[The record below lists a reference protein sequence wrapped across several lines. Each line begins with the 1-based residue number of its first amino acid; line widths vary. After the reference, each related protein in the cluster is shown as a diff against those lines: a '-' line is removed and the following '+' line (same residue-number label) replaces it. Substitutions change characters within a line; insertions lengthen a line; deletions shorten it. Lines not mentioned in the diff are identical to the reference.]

1 MPNILFLSDNDA
13 FAKDLTEQ
21 ITLYAK
27 DFEVFRDM
35 ENETIFD
42 VIVLDEKPLLLKELR
57 KKYPQTPIFVLQTE
71 SCDISEESNLSL
83 YMCKPLS
90 LDAFLNKLKSS
101 INILENSSEGYL
113 YFNKYELHPSSKDIL
128 NSRNNEIIKLTEKE
142 VSILKYLYK
151 ARDKIV
157 SKNELLQ
164 EVWEYSPD
172 VTTHTI
178 ETHIYR
184 LRQKVEHEDL
194 EAQLIL
200 TEDGGYRLKM

>member
-1 MPNILFLSDNDA
+1 MPNILFLSDNEE
-13 FAKDLTEQ
+13 FSKDLSEQ

-27 DFEVFRDM
+27 DFDVFQDA
-35 ENETIFD
+35 ETSALFD
-42 VIVLDEKPLLLKELR
+42 VIILDEKPALYKDLR

-71 SCDISEESNLSL
+71 ACDVNEDSNLSL
-83 YMCKPLS
+83 CFCKPLS

-101 INILENSSEGYL
+101 INILENSSDGYL
-113 YFNKYELHPSSKDIL
+113 FFNKYELHPVSKDIL
-128 NSRNNEIIKLTEKE
+128 NTRNNETIKLTEKE
-142 VSILKYLYK
+142 VSIIKYLYK

-164 EVWEYSPD
+164 EVWGYSPD

-194 EAQLIL
+194 NAQLIL
-200 TEDGGYRLKM
+200 TEDGGYKLKM